1 MLRRLVRVHVNL
13 QHVGGHHPHEEE
25 VEGEVEEEESTDLA
39 PLHPQEG
46 GDRGMRHEVSV
57 FWNLGHVPQR
67 LCLWQLLSYFG
78 NSNLEK
84 NDFYRDFQKLSPGFS
99 AEAHFH
105 RISFLVVRE
114 NDI

>member
-46 GDRGMRHEVSV
+46 GDRGMGHEVSV

-84 NDFYRDFQKLSPGFS
+84 TTFQRFPKVVTWFFSRGSFPSDFILGGPRK
-99 AEAHFH
+99 
-105 RISFLVVRE
+105 
-114 NDI
+114 